1 MKILGCWT
9 IRILAC
15 GLLFVGTLPAWGQ
28 GENPPAST
36 TESGA
41 TSGHGMT
48 LVEQTY
54 KATVEEQIEALHKE
68 RWQAALND
76 DAGFFESQLAD
87 QYFGVGADGR
97 LRTKA
102 ETVENFKSGVI
113 KYEAI
118 DERDVK
124 VNTYGGDAAIVNS
137 TTTVKATIQGK
148 PVSGNYRAT
157 FVYVKE
163 GGNWR
168 EVAFELEPMAK
179 EG

>member
-1 MKILGCWT
+1 MKSLGCWT
-9 IRILAC
+9 IRMLAC
-15 GLLFVGTLPAWGQ
+15 GLLFLGTLPAWGQ
-28 GENPPAST
+28 GENPPADT

-68 RWQAALND
+68 RWQAALHD
-76 DAGFFESQLAD
+76 DAGFFEKQLAD

-97 LRTKA
+97 LRAKA
-102 ETVENFKSGVI
+102 ETVQNFKSGVI
-113 KYEAI
+113 KYGAI
-118 DERDVK
+118 DEHDVK
-124 VNTYGGDAAIVNS
+124 VNTYGSDAAIVNS
-137 TTTVKATIQGK
+137 TTSVKATINGK
-148 PVSGNYRAT
+148 PVDRIYRAT

-168 EVAFELEPMAK
+168 EVAFQLVPLAI
-179 EG
+179 GG